1 MARGNFD
8 SLVVNVRLDRK
19 QRALLDA
26 LLVPWRRLEE
36 RANEFV
42 EWHSFVLWARAI
54 VEVVG
59 HLPDVVRS
67 ELLTRCPRFL
77 DANEFAKRQQIWKL
91 LEEWIAKQRFADANA
106 GGWFDAIM
114 YCAYKDLPRA
124 SDSTATVVKAR
135 F

>member
-1 MARGNFD
+1 
-8 SLVVNVRLDRK
+8 
-19 QRALLDA
+19 
-26 LLVPWRRLEE
+26 LEE

-42 EWHSFVLWARAI
+42 EWLSFVLWARAI
-54 VEVVG
+54 VEAVG

-67 ELLTRCPRFL
+67 EFLTRCPRFL
-77 DANEFAKRQQIWKL
+77 DANEFAKHQQIWKL

-114 YCAYKDLPRA
+114 YYAYKDLPRA